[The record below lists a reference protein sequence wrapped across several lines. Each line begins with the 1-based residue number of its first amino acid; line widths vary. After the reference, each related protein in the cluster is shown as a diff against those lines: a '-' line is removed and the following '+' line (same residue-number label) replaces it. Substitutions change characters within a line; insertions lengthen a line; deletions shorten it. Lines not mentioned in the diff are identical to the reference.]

1 MFKTNHIL
9 KIYHIFNTQKRIE
22 AKKMDKKMEKHCIN

>member
-22 AKKMDKKMEKHCIN
+22 AKKKWIKRWKSIA